1 MSKVDKRFKEIEIG
15 KLTKADWN
23 YKEEDALTERKLIE
37 NLRKNGQVENI
48 IVREMKNDKFEVV
61 NGNHRLKAYK
71 TLGYKKVICYNL
83 GKITLLAAKQIA
95 VETNETRFAP
105 DRIKLAESITDLAKE
120 FGTQE
125 LSATMPFSEGE
136 INNLQNILT
145 YDWNDKAK
153 RIKCPSCHK
162 EFKKN

>member
-1 MSKVDKRFKEIEIG
+1 MNKATDKYQEIEIG

-23 YKEEDALTERKLIE
+23 YKEEDFLTESKLIE

-48 IVREMKNDKFEVV
+48 IVREIDGDRFEVI
-61 NGNHRLKAYK
+61 NGNHRLKVYK

-83 GKITLLAAKQIA
+83 GKVSLLAAKQIA
-95 VETNETRFAP
+95 IETNETRFAP
-105 DRIKLAESITDLAKE
+105 DRIKLAERISELAEE
-120 FGTQE
+120 FGAQQI
-125 LSATMPFSEGE
+125 AFTMPFSEAE

-153 RIKCPSCHK
+153 RIKCPKCKK